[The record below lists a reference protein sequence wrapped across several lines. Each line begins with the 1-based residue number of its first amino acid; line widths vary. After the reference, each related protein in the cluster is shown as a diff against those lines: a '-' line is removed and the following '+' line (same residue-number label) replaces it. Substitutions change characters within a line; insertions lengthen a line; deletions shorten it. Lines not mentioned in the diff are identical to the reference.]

1 MSTAAVPHA
10 KHARL
15 LKGVT
20 FAAVGT
26 ASLLVAVK
34 TVAWILTGSVSIL
47 STLIDSVLDV
57 VASVVN
63 LIAVRHALVPADAE
77 HRFGHGKAEPIAGLG
92 QAAFIIVSGGYLLFE
107 AASRLM
113 EPRPLAYETV
123 GIGVMIFA
131 IVATVVL
138 VKFQRHVIARTG
150 SVAISADSLHYVG
163 DVLINGGVIAALVL
177 GGLFGWQWI
186 DPLFGAGIAFYLM
199 YTAWRIASRSFNLLM
214 DRELPDEARTRI
226 LRIASAHP
234 DVSAVHDL
242 RTRSSGTHTF
252 IQLHLEMDGSMTLSR
267 AHEIADEVESDIR
280 KAFPDSEVI
289 IHEDPDDFVQDRG
302 QFS

>member
-1 MSTAAVPHA
+1 MTLAEVHTPR
-10 KHARL
+10 HARL
-15 LKGVT
+15 LKAVT

-26 ASLLVAVK
+26 AALLVAVK
-34 TVAWILTGSVSIL
+34 AVAWVLTGSVSIL

-63 LIAVRHALVPADAE
+63 LIAVRHALVPADEE
-77 HRFGHGKAEPIAGLG
+77 HRFGHGKAEPLAGLG
-92 QAAFIIVSGGYLLFE
+92 QAVFIVASGGYLLYE
-107 AASRLM
+107 AGSRLV

-123 GIGVMIFA
+123 GVGVMLFA
-131 IVATVVL
+131 IVATVAL
-138 VKFQRHVIARTG
+138 VKYQRYVIARTG

-177 GGLFGWQWI
+177 GGLLGWQWV

-199 YTAWRIASRSFNLLM
+199 YTASRIATRSFHLLM
-214 DRELPDEARTRI
+214 DRELPDEARRRI
-226 LRIASAHP
+226 MTIATAHP
-234 DVSAVHDL
+234 EVSAVHDL

-252 IQLHLEMDGSMTLSR
+252 IQLHLEMDGSMTLSH
-267 AHEIADEVESDIR
+267 AHGIADEVEARIR
-280 KAFPDSEVI
+280 EAFPNSEVI

-302 QFS
+302 KFS